1 METII
6 PSQKLKAYVINQMVK
21 MRKNQQAFFEEMKK
35 EKSLDDILK
44 VSEVCNYY
52 KVSRKTFD
60 RWVDRGLKIIQ
71 EKPNA
76 TIFVKRANVEQF
88 LNRK

>member
-35 EKSLDDILK
+35 EKSLHSK
-44 VSEVCNYY
+44 S
-52 KVSRKTFD
+52 
-60 RWVDRGLKIIQ
+60 
-71 EKPNA
+71 
-76 TIFVKRANVEQF
+76 
-88 LNRK
+88 